1 MTLSRVPRGLN
12 SHAHY
17 PLPRMSASDGMEPY
31 ARLMAIFQ
39 RCGKIRSRIKIQKIV
54 YVLQSLGYPLTE
66 RYEYR
71 HYGPY
76 SEDLASEIRS
86 CVNARYLEEEKVEG
100 EGEEDQGY
108 TRYDL
113 SIAPRGGQFLE
124 ARLRADATE
133 TTTLEK
139 MGEIAWR
146 LNAHGSAKLELLATL
161 MYLED
166 NGTRPDLIVTMLNDL
181 KPQFLA
187 GEIAEAQELARSLR
201 ATARA
206 S

>member
-1 MTLSRVPRGLN
+1 
-12 SHAHY
+12 
-17 PLPRMSASDGMEPY
+17 MSASDGMEPY

-54 YVLQSLGYPLTE
+54 YVLRSLGYPLTE

-76 SEDLASEIRS
+76 SEDLASELLS

-113 SIAPRGGQFLE
+113 SIAPRGVQFLE
-124 ARLRADATE
+124 TRLRADATE
-133 TTTLEK
+133 TAALQRMSE
-139 MGEIAWR
+139 MAGR

-166 NGTRPDLIVTMLNDL
+166 NGARPDLMVTMLNDL
-181 KPQFLA
+181 KPQFHA
-187 GEIAEAQELARSLR
+187 REIAEAQELALSLR
-201 ATARA
+201 GTAQP